1 MKSLFYRFSLAGL
14 GLVFSVLVQAGG
26 VHYQID
32 IANQFKANDSGE
44 LSAVEMTWTYDPEV
58 SSFILDGDDLS
69 PAMRLATL
77 QKRSEDI
84 LRDLVALNYYAEP
97 KLDGKSLGWGKYT
110 NLGMDYTNKQLK
122 LKFSV
127 ALQSPVTVAGH
138 EFSLRM
144 ADQDGSAN
152 LNYPN
157 LEQVKVDATLAKSCK
172 KITLSKE
179 TVKLP
184 EDHTSVFQTLT
195 LDCRH

>member
-1 MKSLFYRFSLAGL
+1 MKSLFYRFSLTSL
-14 GLVFSVLVQAGG
+14 GLVFSALAQAGG

-32 IANQFKANDSGE
+32 LANQFKANDSGQ

-97 KLDGKSLGWGKYT
+97 KLDGKRLAWGKYT
-110 NLGMDYTNKQLK
+110 NLGMDYNNKQLK

-127 ALQSPVTVAGH
+127 SLQSPVALAGH

-144 ADQDGSAN
+144 ADKDGSAN
-152 LNYPN
+152 LNYPD
-157 LEQVKVDATLAKSCK
+157 LKQVNVDAPLAKSCK
-172 KITLSKE
+172 KISLSKE

-184 EDHTSVFQTLT
+184 EDHTSVFQTLK